1 MKMNSTDPTTGN
13 STSNKKRFPWW
24 VAGVSTLLLI
34 GLLVVLGM
42 WLKQSAVKSLEIGAA
57 IPDFSIT
64 SFEGETFQ
72 KSALT
77 GKLVLVNFWSSWCAS
92 CDEEGDALEEVWQ
105 EVKTSGD
112 IVFIGVNYV
121 DTESDSRAFIEK
133 YGFTYPNGPDLGSRI
148 SRIFKVQAVPETYII
163 GRDGNLAAMKI
174 GAFESAGEIR
184 ELLKAADQE

>member
-1 MKMNSTDPTTGN
+1 MM
-13 STSNKKRFPWW
+13 SNPNQAGKQNIGGRPSFPWGL
-24 VAGVSTLLLI
+24 AIFSMILLT
-34 GLLVVLGM
+34 GLLVVLGVWM
-42 WLKQSAVKSLEIGAA
+42 KRSAIKTLAPGAS

-64 SFEGETFQ
+64 AFSGETYT
-72 KSALT
+72 KSDLT

-105 EVKTSGD
+105 EVKTSGEV
-112 IVFIGVNYV
+112 VFLGVNYV

-174 GAFESAGEIR
+174 GAFESAAEIR
-184 ELLKAADQE
+184 ELLKSAGMD